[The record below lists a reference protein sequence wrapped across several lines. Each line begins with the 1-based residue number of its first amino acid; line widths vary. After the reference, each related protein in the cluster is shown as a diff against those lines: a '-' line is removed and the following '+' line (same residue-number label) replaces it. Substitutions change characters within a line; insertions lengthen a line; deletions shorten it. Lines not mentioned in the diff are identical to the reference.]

1 MTGMQAAGP
10 EQARRL
16 VEELFRSGLVST
28 AGHSCVAGYLAS
40 READGPVS
48 VVALGK
54 AASAMADGA
63 IQALGQN
70 LHRGLL
76 VTKTGH
82 TSRLLQQDA
91 HFTCLEAGH
100 PLPDRRSLAA
110 GERLLQFLEDT
121 PAGEALLFL
130 ISGGTSSLVEVLNKA
145 TGPED
150 LHRINRWLLGS
161 GLDIGGMNHVRRSV
175 SLIKGGRL
183 LNHLGDH
190 PATVLL
196 ISDVPGDDPAVIGSG
211 LLMPPSGEAA
221 LPDGLPDWI
230 LRLASAAGPGPGT
243 PTRHRLIDHHIIA
256 RLQDALAAACRSARE
271 QGLNATIVDSTLQGD
286 AAQAGS
292 SIADHL
298 RQQEPGVYLWGG
310 ETTVCLPPRPGRGGR
325 NQSLA
330 LAAAIGVQECGDCVV
345 LAAGTDGTDG
355 PGNAA
360 GAIVDGGTVSR
371 GGGQKA
377 SAEALQN
384 ADAGSFLEASGDLL
398 VTGPTGT
405 NVMDV
410 VVGLKTG

>member
-10 EQARRL
+10 AQARRL
-16 VEELFRSGLVST
+16 VEALFRAGLTST
-28 AGHSCVAGYLAS
+28 AGDSCVAGYLAS
-40 READGPVS
+40 REAEGPVS

-63 IQALGQN
+63 IQALGQR

-91 HFTCLEAGH
+91 RFACLEAGH

-110 GERLLQFLEDT
+110 GKRLLQFLEDT
-121 PAGEALLFL
+121 PPGEALLFL

-175 SLIKGGRL
+175 SLIKGGHL

-230 LRLASAAGPGPGT
+230 LRLASAAGSEPGT
-243 PTRHRLIDHHIIA
+243 PTRHRPIDHHIVA

-286 AAQAGS
+286 AAEAGS
-292 SIADHL
+292 SVADHL

-377 SAEALQN
+377 AAEALQN
-384 ADAGSFLEASGDLL
+384 ADAGSFLEAGGDLL

-405 NVMDV
+405 NVMDMV
-410 VVGLKTG
+410 IGLKTG